1 MISDQGAFA
10 CFATALSYE
19 LGAGKLAPRDAG
31 RDGDRRW
38 AGDACFAT
46 ALSYELGACKL
57 FPRDAGEM
65 EADGGRACL
74 LPHCRYPFTV

>member
-1 MISDQGAFA
+1 MVGSRGAFA

-31 RDGDRRW
+31 RDGDRQW

-57 FPRDAGEM
+57 FPRDAGR
-65 EADGGRACL
+65 DGDRWQARL
-74 LPHCRYPFTV
+74 IAFPLP